1 MNDMSLLK
9 IKIVLPLLL
18 FISLMSL
25 QLRAGQDEGGPFGL
39 FEGEERLN
47 VSLSFDIA
55 AFMRDKPED
64 EYLDAS
70 IMIFTEGAD
79 TMAADI
85 KVSAR
90 GNFRR
95 RNCDFPPLM
104 LNFKDAETGYSDIDA
119 LKKVKLV
126 SHCMP
131 DEDYETYVLR
141 EYLAYKI
148 YNIVTDYSFRVRLLN
163 ISYYDNNHDTL
174 YAVKTGFLLE
184 PVSMLEDRFGV
195 DEIEDIKISNK
206 AVEENLLL
214 KLSVFQHLIA
224 NSDWLV
230 TIMHNLKVFGNEE
243 SPEDLIAVPYDFDF
257 TGWVD
262 AAYAVAREDLGL
274 EDIRDR
280 AYFGPC
286 HSEEEYRDVL
296 DYYMEKKDVFI
307 DTIKEFEYLEGRNR
321 RDLIRYIRSFYGLY
335 RNDKIIDSYMKTC
348 NNK

>member
-1 MNDMSLLK
+1 MSLLK
-9 IKIVLPLLL
+9 MKTVIPLLL
-18 FISLMSL
+18 FASLLSL
-25 QLRAGQDEGGPFGL
+25 QLRAGEDKDRPFGL
-39 FEGEERLN
+39 FEDEERLN

-64 EYLDAS
+64 EHLDAF
-70 IMIFTEGAD
+70 IMICTEGAD
-79 TMAADI
+79 TIAADI
-85 KVSAR
+85 KVTAR

-104 LNFKDAETGYSDIDA
+104 LNFKDAETGYPDIDA

-131 DEDYETYVLR
+131 DADYKTYVLR

-163 ISYYDNNHDTL
+163 ISYYDINHDTL

-184 PVSMLEDRFGV
+184 PVSMLEDRFGM
-195 DEIEDIKISNK
+195 DELEDIRISND
-206 AVEENLLL
+206 AVEEGVLLE
-214 KLSVFQHLIA
+214 LSVFQHIIA

-230 TIMHNLKVFGNEE
+230 DIMHNLKVFGDEE
-243 SPEDLIAVPYDFDF
+243 SPGDLIAVPYDFDF
-257 TGWVD
+257 TGWVNAD
-262 AAYAVAREDLGL
+262 YAVVREDMGL

-280 AYFGPC
+280 AYLGPC
-286 HSEEEYRDVL
+286 RSEQEYRDVL
-296 DYYMEKKDVFI
+296 DYYMEKKDIFI
-307 DTIKEFEYLEGRNR
+307 DTIKEFKYLESRNR
-321 RDLIRYIRSFYGLY
+321 RDLIRYIRSFYRLY
-335 RNDKIIDSYMKTC
+335 RKDKIIDSYMKTC

>member
-1 MNDMSLLK
+1 MSLLK
-9 IKIVLPLLL
+9 MRTVFLLVLFTGL
-18 FISLMSL
+18 ISL
-25 QLRAGQDEGGPFGL
+25 QLRAGEDEDKPFGL
-39 FEGEERLN
+39 FEDKDRLN

-55 AFMRDKPED
+55 AFMREKPED

-70 IMIFTEGAD
+70 IMIYTEGAD
-79 TMAADI
+79 TISADI
-85 KVSAR
+85 QVSAR

-104 LNFKDAETGYSDIDA
+104 LNFKDAETGYPDIDA

-163 ISYYDNNHDTL
+163 ISYCDINHDTL
-174 YAVKTGFLLE
+174 YASKTGFLLE
-184 PVSMLEDRFGV
+184 PVSMLEDRLGM
-195 DEIEDIKISNK
+195 DEIEDIEISNE
-206 AVEENLLL
+206 AVEEDVLL

-230 TIMHNLKVFGNEE
+230 SIMHNLKVFGDEE
-243 SPEDLIAVPYDFDF
+243 SLGNLIAVPYDFDF
-257 TGWVD
+257 TGWVN
-262 AAYAVAREDLGL
+262 AAYAVAREDMGV

-280 AYFGPC
+280 VYLGPC
-286 HSEEEYRDVL
+286 RSEEEYRDVL

-307 DTIKEFEYLEGRNR
+307 DTIKEFKYLEGHNR
-321 RDLIRYIRSFYGLY
+321 RDLIRYIRSFYRLY
-335 RNDKIIDSYMKTC
+335 RKDKIIDNYMKTC

>member
-1 MNDMSLLK
+1 MNDMSLMKMSTVSLL
-9 IKIVLPLLL
+9 VLFTGL
-18 FISLMSL
+18 ISLP
-25 QLRAGQDEGGPFGL
+25 LRAGGDEGQPFGL
-39 FEGEERLN
+39 FKDEERLN

-55 AFMRDKPED
+55 AFMREKPED

-70 IMIFTEGAD
+70 IMISAEGAD
-79 TMAADI
+79 TISADI
-85 KVSAR
+85 KISAR

-104 LNFKDAETGYSDIDA
+104 LNFKGAETGYPDIDA

-148 YNIVTDYSFRVRLLN
+148 YNVVTDYSFRVRLLD
-163 ISYYDNNHDTL
+163 ISYYDIKHDTL

-184 PVSMLEDRFGV
+184 PVSSLEDRFGM
-195 DEIEDIKISNK
+195 DEIDNIKISNET
-206 AVEENLLL
+206 VEEDVLL

-230 TIMHNLKVFGNEE
+230 DIMHNLKVFGNEE
-243 SPEDLIAVPYDFDF
+243 SLKDLVAVPYDFDF
-257 TGWVD
+257 TGWVN
-262 AAYAVAREDLGL
+262 AAYAVAREDMGV

-280 AYFGPC
+280 VYLGPC
-286 HSEEEYRDVL
+286 RSEEEYRDVL

-307 DTIKEFEYLEGRNR
+307 DTIKEFKYLEGHNR
-321 RDLIRYIRSFYGLY
+321 RDLIRYVRSFYRLY
-335 RNDKIIDSYMKTC
+335 GKDEIIDSYMKTC
-348 NNK
+348 NN